1 MVGAGSD
8 GSLDMCARVC
18 VVDEQERV
26 VFDSFVKPHIPITH
40 YRYDTT
46 GIRPEHLREGMTPK
60 QAARRVQELL
70 LNGEAAWKARG
81 SHGRTRNLVGH
92 GLDHDLESL
101 GMDYPEYLKRDTA
114 RYPALMKTS
123 NSRLSNS
130 LKYLTLAY
138 LGYHIQLVDR
148 HHHPYNDCVAVL
160 RLYRCVAPCDPRPC
174 VAVATPPSF
183 SRHRHRRNVGRRG

>member
-8 GSLDMCARVC
+8 RSLDMCARVC

-46 GIRPEHLREGMTPK
+46 GFRPEHLREGMTPK

-101 GMDYPEYLKRDTA
+101 GMDYPLPEAGHGELWEKSRDESFE
-114 RYPALMKTS
+114 S
-123 NSRLSNS
+123 N
-130 LKYLTLAY
+130 
-138 LGYHIQLVDR
+138 
-148 HHHPYNDCVAVL
+148 
-160 RLYRCVAPCDPRPC
+160 
-174 VAVATPPSF
+174 
-183 SRHRHRRNVGRRG
+183 